1 MASFDVVSE
10 VDRQEVR
17 NAVDQ
22 AQREIGTRFDFK
34 NTNSSIEQ
42 TELTF
47 TLRSVTEDRLTALR
61 QVLEE
66 KLVKRG
72 VSLKG
77 LDYDDVQEAT
87 QNTVRQVATIKVG
100 ISSDKAREI
109 NRLIKEKG
117 PKGISSQTQGE
128 TVRVN
133 GKKRDDLQ
141 ATIALIKGADLG
153 IPVQFENFRDDDSVQ
168 GTPGRRAD
176 RRALDAVQQDAHDAR
191 DHILERQLP
200 VGLEPL
206 RHAVHR
212 ADEQVDRRP
221 DRDDPDPP
229 GVHPLL
235 DDVGD
240 EPFVAFGPRL
250 RTATAK
256 LVEVRHQGAA
266 DRSLDRRKVTPHE
279 CLRARRRHRRLGDAA
294 EPAARPRRRTV
305 RRCRRATAPCR
316 RRSSRGSPSTARRD
330 HRSGRGWPVRI
341 RTRRTPPPP
350 RPGSAAG
357 ATPSGSS
364 AARRVRLLTCAADV
378 LLSQRGSCPATFDRR
393 LKSRTSV
400 G

>member
-17 NAVDQ
+17 NAIDQ

-42 TELTF
+42 NELTF
-47 TLRSVTEDRLTALR
+47 TLRSVSEDRLTALR

-77 LDYDDVQEAT
+77 LDYGDVQEAT

-153 IPVQFENFRDDDSVQ
+153 IPVQFENFRD
-168 GTPGRRAD
+168 
-176 RRALDAVQQDAHDAR
+176 
-191 DHILERQLP
+191 
-200 VGLEPL
+200 
-206 RHAVHR
+206 
-212 ADEQVDRRP
+212 
-221 DRDDPDPP
+221 
-229 GVHPLL
+229 
-235 DDVGD
+235 
-240 EPFVAFGPRL
+240 
-250 RTATAK
+250 
-256 LVEVRHQGAA
+256 
-266 DRSLDRRKVTPHE
+266 
-279 CLRARRRHRRLGDAA
+279 
-294 EPAARPRRRTV
+294 
-305 RRCRRATAPCR
+305 
-316 RRSSRGSPSTARRD
+316 
-330 HRSGRGWPVRI
+330 
-341 RTRRTPPPP
+341 
-350 RPGSAAG
+350 
-357 ATPSGSS
+357 
-364 AARRVRLLTCAADV
+364 
-378 LLSQRGSCPATFDRR
+378 
-393 LKSRTSV
+393 
-400 G
+400 